1 MLPFAIISTLLLPCS
16 LCSNLNGNCIRGLV
30 LTRAHS
36 RYAGVEIR
44 ATPARTEIIIHATRT
59 AAVLGENGRRIRELT
74 YLIQKRFG
82 FADGAVDV
90 SFDSFVPS

>member
-1 MLPFAIISTLLLPCS
+1 MTLDLS
-16 LCSNLNGNCIRGLV
+16 LIWRLAFLV
-30 LTRAHS
+30 LNLRHNLTRIHS

-90 SFDSFVPS
+90 SCALIGVGLQWGGDD